1 MKKFFSHT
9 TIFLLLMQPYICTQ
23 AQLVF
28 KTIVTQGPIVA
39 GEPFQV
45 QYVLEN
51 LDKED
56 EFFPPDFKGF
66 RSVSGPNVY
75 VGSAYGIDGASK
87 LKNIVYT
94 LVAAKPGK
102 FIIPGAAAR
111 VGDNYIKSQNA
122 EIEILSKAAAGSRGS
137 QQELMEPNEDYFLA
151 PGEDPYEKMR
161 HNLFMKVAVDKKAC
175 YVGEPVT
182 AIFKLY
188 SRLESKS
195 DIVKNPGFY
204 GFTVQD
210 MISLNNKMMMT
221 EVVGGKKFDVHVVRK
236 VQLYPLQA
244 GQFTI
249 DPMEVQNKVEFSKSA
264 VHKKTEQEIVE
275 GVFPEARSI
284 EKENTVVYENNMR
297 TEAIAIAVKAT
308 PSKNKPAEF
317 NGATG
322 KFSIDAFVE
331 KSELAKNEEADL
343 VIIISGKGNFTQ
355 LSPPAVQWPA
365 GIEGLEPIIKDYL
378 SHETSPMT
386 GRREFH
392 FRFVS
397 AKPGRYELPAIN
409 FSFFNPDS
417 NDYKKLITKPISIS
431 ITGKEK
437 KFVAE
442 KNNGFATPGNGAYK
456 KWSLLALLIALG
468 TLLFFWIRKRKKI
481 KPVPEL
487 QETKSAPNIQ
497 WLQPAVILSEADDK
511 TFYTNLRNGV
521 WTFLS
526 EQFNLRGSK
535 ANKANLL
542 QAMNGAGIEGKE
554 QKEILD
560 ILEQCETG
568 IFINADTIGMDKMKL
583 LERAKLS
590 IEKISQRT
598 RQ

>member
-1 MKKFFSHT
+1 MATVSVE
-9 TIFLLLMQPYICTQ
+9 IN

-66 RSVSGPNVY
+66 RFVSGPNVY

-94 LVAAKPGK
+94 LVAPKPGK
-102 FIIPGAAAR
+102 FVIPGAAAR
-111 VGDNYIKSQNA
+111 VGDNYVKSKNA
-122 EIEILSKAAAGSRGS
+122 EIEVLSKATTNNRGS
-137 QQELMEPNEDYFLA
+137 QMDLREPNEDYFLA

-161 HNLFMKVAVDKKAC
+161 HNLFMKVVVDKRAC
-175 YVGEPVT
+175 FVGEPVT
-182 AIFKLY
+182 AVFKLY

-210 MISLNNKMMMT
+210 MISLNNKMMTT
-221 EVVGGKKFDVHVVRK
+221 EIVGGKKFDVHVVRK

-244 GQFTI
+244 GLFTI

-264 VHKKTEQEIVE
+264 VRKKTEQEIVE
-275 GVFPEARSI
+275 GVFPETRAI
-284 EKENTVVYENNMR
+284 EKENTVVYENNMN
-297 TEAIAIAVKAT
+297 TEPIAISVKTT
-308 PSKNKPAEF
+308 PSKNKPAEY

-322 KFSIDAFVE
+322 KFSIDAFVG
-331 KSELAKNEEADL
+331 KRELAKNEEADL
-343 VIIISGKGNFTQ
+343 VITVSGKGNFTQ
-355 LSPPAVQWPA
+355 LSSPVVQWPV
-365 GIEGLEPIIKDYL
+365 GIEGFEPTIKDYL
-378 SHETSPMT
+378 SQENSPLT

-397 AKPGRYELPAIN
+397 AKPGGYELPAVS

-417 NDYKKLITKPISIS
+417 NGYKKLNTNPINIS
-431 ITGKEK
+431 VTRKEK
-437 KFVAE
+437 KFIAE
-442 KNNGFATPGNGAYK
+442 KNNSLVSSGTSVYK
-456 KWSLLALLIALG
+456 KWGLLAMFIVIAALV
-468 TLLFFWIRKRKKI
+468 FFWIKRKK
-481 KPVPEL
+481 KAEPLKDL
-487 QETKSAPNIQ
+487 QETKPEPTPAH

-511 TFYTNLRNGV
+511 TFYTSLRNCI
-521 WTFLS
+521 WNFLS

-535 ANKANLL
+535 ANKGNIM
-542 QAMNGAGIEGKE
+542 QAMHAAGIEANE
-554 QKEILD
+554 QKEIVD
-560 ILEQCETG
+560 ILEQCEAG
-568 IFINADTIGMDKMKL
+568 IFINADTRGMDKMKL
-583 LERAKLS
+583 LERAKLF
-590 IEKISQRT
+590 IERT
-598 RQ
+598 GQQIKE

>member
-1 MKKFFSHT
+1 MKKFLSY
-9 TIFLLLMQPYICTQ
+9 IIIVLLLMKPFTSIQ

-28 KTIVTQGPIVA
+28 KTIVTEGPIVA
-39 GEPFQV
+39 GESFQV

-66 RSVSGPNVY
+66 RFVSGPNVY

-94 LVAAKPGK
+94 LVAPKPGK
-102 FIIPGAAAR
+102 FVIPGAAAR
-111 VGDNYIKSQNA
+111 VGDNYIKSKNA
-122 EIEILSKAAAGSRGS
+122 EIEVLSKSAAGNRGS
-137 QQELMEPNEDYFLA
+137 QMELREPNEDYFLA

-161 HNLFMKVAVDKKAC
+161 HNLFMKVAVDKRVC
-175 YVGEPVT
+175 FVGEPVT

-210 MISLNNKMMMT
+210 MISLNNKMMTT
-221 EVVGGKKFDVHVVRK
+221 EIVGGKKFDVHVVRK

-244 GQFTI
+244 GLFTI

-275 GVFPEARSI
+275 GVFPEARAI
-284 EKENTVVYENNMR
+284 EKENTVVYENNMN
-297 TEAIAIAVKAT
+297 TEPIAISVKAT
-308 PSKNKPAEF
+308 PSKNKPAEY

-322 KFSIDAFVE
+322 KFSIDAFVG
-331 KSELAKNEEADL
+331 KRELAKNEEADL
-343 VIIISGKGNFTQ
+343 VITVSGKGNFTQ
-355 LSPPAVQWPA
+355 LSPPVVQWPV
-365 GIEGLEPIIKDYL
+365 GIEGFEPTIKDYL
-378 SHETSPMT
+378 SQESSPMT

-397 AKPGRYELPAIN
+397 AKPGGYKLPAVS

-417 NDYKKLITKPISIS
+417 NGYKKLNTSPII
-431 ITGKEK
+431 INVTNKEK
-437 KFVAE
+437 KFVAG
-442 KNNGFATPGNGAYK
+442 KNNSLVSGGTSVYR
-456 KWSLLALLIALG
+456 KWGLLAMFIVFAASI
-468 TLLFFWIRKRKKI
+468 FFWIRRKK
-481 KPVPEL
+481 KAEPL
-487 QETKSAPNIQ
+487 KDMQETKPEPTTH

-511 TFYTNLRNGV
+511 TFYTSLRNCI
-521 WTFLS
+521 WNFLG

-535 ANKANLL
+535 ANKASLL
-542 QAMNGAGIEGKE
+542 QVLNESRIEGNE

-560 ILEQCETG
+560 ILQQCETG
-568 IFINADTIGMDKMKL
+568 IFVNTDISGMDKMKL
-583 LERAKLS
+583 LERARLF
-590 IEKISQRT
+590 IEKTSQ
-598 RQ
+598 QVKE

>member
-1 MKKFFSHT
+1 MATVSVE
-9 TIFLLLMQPYICTQ
+9 IN

-66 RSVSGPNVY
+66 RFVSGPNVY

-94 LVAAKPGK
+94 LVAPKPGK
-102 FIIPGAAAR
+102 FVIPGAAAR
-111 VGDNYIKSQNA
+111 VGDNYVKSKNA
-122 EIEILSKAAAGSRGS
+122 EIEVLSKATTNNRGS
-137 QQELMEPNEDYFLA
+137 QMDLRETNEDYFLA

-161 HNLFMKVAVDKKAC
+161 HNLFMKVVVDKRAC
-175 YVGEPVT
+175 FVGEPVT
-182 AIFKLY
+182 AVFKLY

-210 MISLNNKMMMT
+210 MISLNNKMMTT
-221 EVVGGKKFDVHVVRK
+221 EIVGGKKFDVHVVRK

-244 GQFTI
+244 GLFTI

-264 VHKKTEQEIVE
+264 VRKKTEQEIVE
-275 GVFPEARSI
+275 GVFPETRAI
-284 EKENTVVYENNMR
+284 EKENTVVYENNMN
-297 TEAIAIAVKAT
+297 TEPIAISVKTT
-308 PSKNKPAEF
+308 PSKNKPAEY

-322 KFSIDAFVE
+322 KFSIDAFVG
-331 KSELAKNEEADL
+331 KRELAKNEEADL
-343 VIIISGKGNFTQ
+343 VITVSGKGNFTQ
-355 LSPPAVQWPA
+355 LSSPVVQWPV
-365 GIEGLEPIIKDYL
+365 GIEGFEPTIKDYL
-378 SHETSPMT
+378 SQENSPLT

-397 AKPGRYELPAIN
+397 AKPGGYELPAVS

-417 NDYKKLITKPISIS
+417 NGYKKLNTNPINIS
-431 ITGKEK
+431 VTRKEK
-437 KFVAE
+437 KFIAE
-442 KNNGFATPGNGAYK
+442 KNNSLVSSGTSVYK
-456 KWSLLALLIALG
+456 KWGLLAMFIVIAALV
-468 TLLFFWIRKRKKI
+468 FFWIKRKK
-481 KPVPEL
+481 KAEPLKDL
-487 QETKSAPNIQ
+487 QETKPEPTPAH

-511 TFYTNLRNGV
+511 TFYTSLRNCI
-521 WTFLS
+521 WNFLS

-535 ANKANLL
+535 ANKGNIM
-542 QAMNGAGIEGKE
+542 QAMHAAGIEANE
-554 QKEILD
+554 QKEIVD
-560 ILEQCETG
+560 ILEQCEAG
-568 IFINADTIGMDKMKL
+568 IFINADTRGMDKMKL
-583 LERAKLS
+583 LERAKLF
-590 IEKISQRT
+590 IERT
-598 RQ
+598 GQQIKE